1 MNEARSWAALGNAA
15 NTTAAIQ
22 RAEDAWDTVQPDEM
36 DELGGIAT
44 FTRPRQLY
52 YAADALAWLPAEAR
66 QAERYSTEA
75 VAAYTDSSRPDWAF
89 GDQAGSHSDLAI
101 ARIQRGELEGATE
114 ALAPVLELPPERRM
128 NGIIKSVNHVHAS
141 LVQAP
146 ASSETRNLQER
157 IEFFTRT
164 PMTALPR

>member
-1 MNEARSWAALGNAA
+1 M
-15 NTTAAIQ
+15 
-22 RAEDAWDTVQPDEM
+22 
-36 DELGGIAT
+36 
-44 FTRPRQLY
+44 
-52 YAADALAWLPAEAR
+52 
-66 QAERYSTEA
+66 
-75 VAAYTDSSRPDWAF
+75 
-89 GDQAGSHSDLAI
+89 

-128 NGIIKSVNHVHAS
+128 NGIIKSVNHVHTS

-157 IEFFTRT
+157 IEFFART